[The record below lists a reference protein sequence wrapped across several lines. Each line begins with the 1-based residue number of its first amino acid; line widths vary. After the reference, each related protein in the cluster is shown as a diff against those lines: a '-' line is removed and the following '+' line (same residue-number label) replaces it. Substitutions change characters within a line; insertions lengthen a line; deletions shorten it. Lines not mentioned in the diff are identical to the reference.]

1 MAVTCRNLYHF
12 NPLQLGYDPR
22 VKFFTVVYYSA
33 KCSLIIASP
42 CEYLSVKEE
51 RRRKGERERERE
63 REGEGRE
70 GRRGGRER
78 GEGGREGE
86 REGGREGGSNRN
98 EREHHNM
105 WAEL

>member
-33 KCSLIIASP
+33 KCSLIIVSP

-51 RRRKGERERERE
+51 RRRKGERERE
-63 REGEGRE
+63 GRE
-70 GRRGGRER
+70 GRGGRGGS
-78 GEGGREGE
+78 GGKGGRGG
-86 REGGREGGSNRN
+86 REGGREQ
-98 EREHHNM
+98 
-105 WAEL
+105 

>member
-33 KCSLIIASP
+33 KCSLFIASP

-51 RRRKGERERERE
+51 RRR
-63 REGEGRE
+63 
-70 GRRGGRER
+70 
-78 GEGGREGE
+78 EGG
-86 REGGREGGSNRN
+86 REGGREGAI
-98 EREHHNM
+98 EMRESITICGLNCN
-105 WAEL
+105 AEVSTQCQYFVAH